1 MGPTNVDNS
10 TYRKVMVSKVWIALF
25 TCFTTRAIH
34 SELADDLST
43 STLEHIFWGF
53 IAVRGKSKSITLD
66 NASQFIALANNYN
79 IK

>member
-43 STLEHIFWGF
+43 STLEHIF
-53 IAVRGKSKSITLD
+53 
-66 NASQFIALANNYN
+66 
-79 IK
+79 